1 MNREQPFETI
11 TRSPQ
16 ETIEL
21 GRRFGASLKGG
32 EIVALIGNLGAGK
45 THFMKGVAAGLDS
58 PDMSQVTS
66 PTFVLVNEYE
76 GRGGELT
83 IYHIDAYRLDSVR
96 EFEALGFEDY
106 CRPDAVVFIEWADKI
121 LPALQGL
128 TYIRIDLSHEG
139 PTERRIV
146 ISGPV

>member
-1 MNREQPFETI
+1 MKQIQETV
-11 TRSPQ
+11 TNSPA

-21 GRRFGASLKGG
+21 GRRFGASLEGG
-32 EIVALIGNLGAGK
+32 EVVALIGNLGSGK
-45 THFMKGVAAGLDS
+45 THFIKGVAAGLES

-83 IYHIDAYRLDSVR
+83 IYHIDAYRLESVA

-106 CRPDAVVFIEWADKI
+106 CRPDTVVFIEWADKV
-121 LPALQGL
+121 LPALSGL
-128 TYIRIDLSHEG
+128 DYIRIDLSHEG
-139 PTERRIV
+139 PSQRKIV
-146 ISGPV
+146 IHPQGG

>member
-1 MNREQPFETI
+1 MSTEEKNETI
-11 TRSPQ
+11 THSPQ

-21 GRRFGASLKGG
+21 GRRFGVSLRGG
-32 EIVALIGNLGAGK
+32 EVVALIGPLGSGK
-45 THFMKGVAAGLDS
+45 THFMKGVAAGLES

-83 IYHIDAYRLDSVR
+83 IYHIDAYRLASVR

-106 CRPDAVVFIEWADKI
+106 CRPDAVVFIEWADKV
-121 LPALQGL
+121 LPALEG
-128 TYIRIDLSHEG
+128 TGYIRIDFSHEG
-139 PTERRIV
+139 PADRKIKMKSV
-146 ISGPV
+146 

>member
-1 MNREQPFETI
+1 MKNENTTEVT
-11 TRSPQ
+11 THSPA

-21 GRRFGASLKGG
+21 GHRFGASLKGG
-32 EIVALIGNLGAGK
+32 EVVALIGNLGAGK
-45 THFMKGVAAGLDS
+45 THFMKGVAAGLRA
-58 PDMSQVTS
+58 PDMARVTS

-76 GRGGELT
+76 ARGGDLT

-121 LPALQGL
+121 LPALEG
-128 TYIRIDLSHEG
+128 TDYIRVTLTHEG
-139 PTERRIV
+139 PTSRKIIIQR
-146 ISGPV
+146 